1 MNNTYLN
8 IIVFVESL
16 KTPSLIEI
24 FSHTHA
30 ENYARKKEGYIA
42 LTYALKYAIAVNVS
56 PVNLKG
62 QL

>member
-1 MNNTYLN
+1 MSNIYLN

-16 KTPSLIEI
+16 RTPNLIEI
-24 FSHTHA
+24 FSHIHA
-30 ENYARKKEGYIA
+30 ENYARKKEGYIV
-42 LTYALKYAIAVNVS
+42 LTYALKYAIVVNVS